1 MFTSL
6 YQTQTYY
13 YLNLL
18 SNFPKFS
25 LYSHGSTFDLDN
37 DDPRLFSSAYQCQY
51 KKNYDS
57 LKPEFQDK
65 ISQTISFVVLK
76 KFAANRLEQK
86 KWESQL
92 F

>member
-25 LYSHGSTFDLDN
+25 LYDSQSTFDSN
-37 DDPRLFSSAYQCQY
+37 YDDPRLFSSAYQCQY

-65 ISQTISFVVLK
+65 ISQTISFAILK
-76 KFAANRLEQK
+76 KFAATRPEQRK
-86 KWESQL
+86 
-92 F
+92 

>member
-1 MFTSL
+1 MFTSS
-6 YQTQTYY
+6 YQTYFYQ
-13 YLNLL
+13 NLL
-18 SNFPKFS
+18 SNYPKFS
-25 LYSHGSTFDLDN
+25 LYDFSSTFDFN
-37 DDPRLFSSAYQCQY
+37 EDPRLFSSAYQCQY

-86 KWESQL
+86 K
-92 F
+92 

>member
-1 MFTSL
+1 MFNSL
-6 YQTQTYY
+6 YQTYY
-13 YLNLL
+13 QNLL

-25 LYSHGSTFDLDN
+25 LYGFQSTFDLH

-76 KFAANRLEQK
+76 KFAATQPEQRK
-86 KWESQL
+86 
-92 F
+92 